1 MNPGQGGRPLRNEAI
16 RFAVNFAILTA
27 HRLGE
32 PRVLELSPRQLEQ
45 LRQSSDAEDWSF
57 APVPRYRDLRIAE
70 AAGSVGRVLAW
81 DRARET
87 EMAQTIAWPG
97 AVRSPGRP

>member
-1 MNPGQGGRPLRNEAI
+1 MRNEGV

-32 PRVLELSPRQLEQ
+32 PRVLELSPEQ
-45 LRQSSDAEDWSF
+45 LRELWDSADPLDWTTGPT
-57 APVPRYRDLRIAE
+57 AKYRDLRVAE
-70 AAGSVGRVLAW
+70 TSGSVGRVLAW

-87 EMAQTIAWPG
+87 EMVQLIPW
-97 AVRSPGRP
+97 

>member
-1 MNPGQGGRPLRNEAI
+1 MRSESV

-32 PRVLELSPRQLEQ
+32 PRVLELSPEQ
-45 LRQSSDAEDWSF
+45 LRDLRESADPIDW
-57 APVPRYRDLRIAE
+57 AAGAVAYRDLRIAE
-70 AAGSVGRVLAW
+70 TAGSVGRVLAW

-87 EMAQTIAWPG
+87 EMAQIIRW
-97 AVRSPGRP
+97 

>member
-1 MNPGQGGRPLRNEAI
+1 MRNDGV
-16 RFAVNFAILTA
+16 RFAVNLAILTA

-32 PRVLELSPRQLEQ
+32 PRVLELSPDQ
-45 LRQSSDAEDWSF
+45 LRDLRDSADPVDW
-57 APVPRYRDLRIAE
+57 APGVPDWAGGPGARYRDLRVAE

-87 EMAQTIAWPG
+87 EMVQLIPW
-97 AVRSPGRP
+97 

>member
-1 MNPGQGGRPLRNEAI
+1 MRNEAV

-45 LRQSSDAEDWSF
+45 LRESSDVGDWSF
-57 APVPRYRDLRIAE
+57 GPSTRYRDLRIDE

-87 EMAQTIAWPG
+87 EMTQRIHWGGGGPPT
-97 AVRSPGRP
+97 

>member
-1 MNPGQGGRPLRNEAI
+1 MRNEGI

-32 PRVLELSPRQLEQ
+32 PRVLELSPQQL
-45 LRQSSDAEDWSF
+45 
-57 APVPRYRDLRIAE
+57 RDLRESADPVDWAGDAACYRHLRVAE
-70 AAGSVGRVLAW
+70 TAGSVGRVLTW

-87 EMAQTIAWPG
+87 EMVQIITW
-97 AVRSPGRP
+97 

>member
-1 MNPGQGGRPLRNEAI
+1 MRNEGV

-32 PRVLELSPRQLEQ
+32 PRVLELSPERLAD
-45 LRQSSDAEDWSF
+45 LWDTAEPKDW
-57 APVPRYRDLRIAE
+57 PLGTPDRYRDLRVA
-70 AAGSVGRVLAW
+70 ATAGSSGRVLAW

-87 EMAQTIAWPG
+87 EMVQPIPW
-97 AVRSPGRP
+97 

>member
-1 MNPGQGGRPLRNEAI
+1 MRNDAV

-32 PRVLELSPRQLEQ
+32 PRVLELSPRQLEE
-45 LRQSSDAEDWSF
+45 LRQSSDARDWSF
-57 APVPRYRDLRIAE
+57 GVTTRYRDLRVAE
-70 AAGSVGRVLAW
+70 AAGSEGRVLAW

-87 EMAQTIAWPG
+87 EMAQKIPWPS
-97 AVRSPGRP
+97 RSRLA

>member
-1 MNPGQGGRPLRNEAI
+1 MRNESV

-32 PRVLELSPRQLEQ
+32 PRVLELSPQQ
-45 LRQSSDAEDWSF
+45 LRDLRDSADAVDWDQGVAS
-57 APVPRYRDLRIAE
+57 YRDLRVAE
-70 AAGSVGRVLAW
+70 TVGSVGRVLTW

-87 EMAQTIAWPG
+87 EMVQIISW
-97 AVRSPGRP
+97 

>member
-1 MNPGQGGRPLRNEAI
+1 MRNEGV

-32 PRVLELSPRQLEQ
+32 PRVLELSPEQ
-45 LRQSSDAEDWSF
+45 LRELWHCADPMDWTTGP
-57 APVPRYRDLRIAE
+57 AARYRDLRIAE
-70 AAGSVGRVLAW
+70 TAGSVGRVLAW

-87 EMAQTIAWPG
+87 EMVQLIPW
-97 AVRSPGRP
+97 

>member
-1 MNPGQGGRPLRNEAI
+1 MKDEGV

-32 PRVLELSPRQLEQ
+32 PRVLELSPEQ
-45 LRQSSDAEDWSF
+45 LRDLWDSADPLDWETGPT
-57 APVPRYRDLRIAE
+57 ARYRDLRIAE
-70 AAGSVGRVLAW
+70 TDGSVGRVLAW

-87 EMAQTIAWPG
+87 EMVQLIPW
-97 AVRSPGRP
+97 